1 MFFRDRQPE
10 ASIWRRFRTDRDRFS
25 FAQDGEH
32 YVAHVVASSER
43 IVDLFHVFTEQLPPA
58 VDVVVDDLGGQRAWR
73 GEGVALPDVR
83 DGMAR
88 LKAPLASLGGVEF
101 SVYSSED
108 QLTLTPFL
116 ELFIYAR
123 TDRWLYLL
131 QGKGL
136 QEEADLPVRR
146 WRARGFDPAPELMN
160 ALTLVAE
167 RLGLT
172 PV

>member
-10 ASIWRRFRTDRDRFS
+10 SSIWRRFRTDRDRFS
-25 FAQDGEH
+25 FAQDGEF
-32 YVAHVVASSER
+32 YTAHVVASAER

-58 VDVVVDDLGGQRAWR
+58 VDVVIDDQGGQRAWR
-73 GEGVALPDVR
+73 GENVALPDVR
-83 DGMAR
+83 DGIAR
-88 LKAPLASLGGVEF
+88 LKAPLASHGGVEIA
-101 SVYSSED
+101 VYSAED

-123 TDRWLYLL
+123 TDRWVYLL

-146 WRARGFDPAPELMN
+146 WRDRGFDPAPELMN

-172 PV
+172 PA

>member
-10 ASIWRRFRTDRDRFS
+10 TSIWRRFRTDRDRFS
-25 FAQDGEH
+25 FAQDGEF
-32 YVAHVVASSER
+32 YTAHVVASAER

-58 VDVVVDDLGGQRAWR
+58 VDVVIDDRGGQRAWR
-73 GEGVALPDVR
+73 GENVALPDVR
-83 DGMAR
+83 DGIAR
-88 LKAPLASLGGVEF
+88 LKAPLASHGGVEV
-101 SVYSSED
+101 SIYSAED

-123 TDRWLYLL
+123 TDRWVYLL

-146 WRARGFDPAPELMN
+146 WRDRGFDPAPELMN

-172 PV
+172 PA

>member
-10 ASIWRRFRTDRDRFS
+10 TSIWRRFRTDRDRFS
-25 FAQDGEH
+25 FAQDGEF
-32 YVAHVVASSER
+32 YAAHVVASAER

-58 VDVVVDDLGGQRAWR
+58 VDVVIDDRGGQRAWR
-73 GEGVALPDVR
+73 GENVALPDVR
-83 DGMAR
+83 DGIAR
-88 LKAPLASLGGVEF
+88 LKAPLASHGGVEV
-101 SVYSSED
+101 SIYSAED

-123 TDRWLYLL
+123 TDRWVYLL

-146 WRARGFDPAPELMN
+146 WRDRGFDPAPELMN

-172 PV
+172 PA